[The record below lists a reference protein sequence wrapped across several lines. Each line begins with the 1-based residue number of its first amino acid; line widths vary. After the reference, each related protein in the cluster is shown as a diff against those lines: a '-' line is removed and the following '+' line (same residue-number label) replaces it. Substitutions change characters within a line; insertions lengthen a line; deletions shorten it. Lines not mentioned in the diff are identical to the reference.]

1 MQDKKLYLDN
11 LHYKKEFDN
20 QQGNLEVCSAYK
32 DKEGTPKFS
41 KWKKYLDCDEKF
53 ISKANNRTILPNEVV
68 IDLEEPERFEEVL
81 EQVKKD
87 FKFYSAYKTGS
98 KGYHIHLWFNGKL
111 SPDEKRVIIQR
122 YGCDEQKA
130 IERCMIALENC
141 PHWKTGNQ
149 KTIIEES
156 QGINEVKQEKK
167 KISKIIKQSEYSFL
181 DNDEIIYDNLNQGVH
196 KGFWYFGKLFMV
208 NGEEK
213 EGIVTTNKEILMNN
227 SKIIMVKGEKHELGE
242 NQIKDFGLNYKHNL
256 EINKNFWHNKS
267 IKAFLGSD
275 EKIERQFVFD
285 KIKKTISYYMDVK
298 DERIF
303 DVVTCWVIGT
313 YCYELFESFGYLYF
327 HALRESGKSKFKKIL
342 RLIGFN
348 GQEASSIS
356 EASFF
361 RTIENTKGVLAIDE
375 YERMDTDRKKST
387 DLLLNAGIE
396 KGASV
401 KRVDKVGNKQ
411 VNRDFDVYCP
421 KIICNITG
429 LDPVTQTRCITIR
442 LSKTA
447 SDKGSRKPKT
457 NDNSWQELRNFCY
470 RFVMDYWEEIKDIYE
485 NYNSPLKNRDE
496 DVWVPTLVLARFFGV
511 EEEVKNYAETNIQET
526 QIENIE
532 NDRTYLILKELLDYF
547 KIKEETEN
555 FHLTDLVPYLKERLD
570 FGEKNAERVVG
581 WHLTNL
587 NIFDKGRDGK
597 GITYSLGRKKILLA
611 LVSRGYPI
619 PEKYKESVK
628 ELHNTTHTTLTTTIT
643 ETTQDFNE
651 KGVVSEVNVVNVG
664 KNIGDTPKKCCGNEF
679 EEKGQSFLCGQLWK
693 GNERKY
699 CSNCRDEVQIDFNEL
714 DLGGSENE

>member
-1 MQDKKLYLDN
+1 MSKRTKQEIEEIKWETGKRLLDDLQINDGDFGKEKWERVNEGYLGGRVSFERWEEYWKERN
-11 LHYKKEFDN
+11 KEEKKE
-20 QQGNLEVCSAYK
+20 
-32 DKEGTPKFS
+32 
-41 KWKKYLDCDEKF
+41 
-53 ISKANNRTILPNEVV
+53 VV
-68 IDLEEPERFEEVL
+68 
-81 EQVKKD
+81 Q
-87 FKFYSAYKTGS
+87 T
-98 KGYHIHLWFNGKL
+98 N
-111 SPDEKRVIIQR
+111 
-122 YGCDEQKA
+122 
-130 IERCMIALENC
+130 
-141 PHWKTGNQ
+141 
-149 KTIIEES
+149 
-156 QGINEVKQEKK
+156 
-167 KISKIIKQSEYSFL
+167 YSFL
-181 DNDEIIYDNLNQGVH
+181 ENDEIIYDNLNQGVH

-208 NGEEK
+208 EGEEK
-213 EGIVTTNKEILMNN
+213 EGLITSNKEILMNL
-227 SKIIMVKGEKHELGE
+227 SKIIKARGETIELGE
-242 NQIKDFGLNYKHNL
+242 NQIKEVGLNYKHDL
-256 EINKNFWHNKS
+256 EINKNFWHNKA
-267 IKAFLGSD
+267 IKEFLGSSD
-275 EKIERQFVFD
+275 KIEKQLVFD
-285 KIKKTISYYMDVK
+285 EIRNTISYYMDVK

-303 DVVTCWVIGT
+303 DIVTCWVIGT
-313 YCYELFESFGYLYF
+313 YCYELFESYGYLYF

-342 RLIGFN
+342 RLVGFN

-361 RTIENTKGVLAIDE
+361 RTIENTKGILAIDE

-401 KRVDKVGNKQ
+401 KRVDKIGNKQ

-457 NDNSWQELRNFCY
+457 NDKSWQNLRNLCY
-470 RFVMDYWEEIKDIYE
+470 RFVMDYWEEIQNVYE
-485 NYNSPLKNRDE
+485 NYQSSLKNRDE
-496 DVWVPTLVLARFFGV
+496 DVWIPTLVLANLFGV
-511 EEEVKNYAETNIQET
+511 EEKVKDYAEANIKET

-532 NDRTYLILKELLDYF
+532 NDRTYLILKELVDF
-547 KIKEETEN
+547 SDVVEEEKH
-555 FHLTDLVPYLKERLD
+555 FHLIDLVPYLKGRMD
-570 FGEKNAERVVG
+570 FGDKNAERVVG

-597 GITYSLGRKKILLA
+597 GITYVLSKKKILLA

-619 PEKYKESVK
+619 PDKYKESVK
-628 ELHNTTHTTLTTTIT
+628 ELHNTTYPTLTTTIT

-679 EEKGQSFLCGQLWK
+679 EENGQSFLCGQLWK
-693 GNERKY
+693 GDERKY
-699 CSNCRDEVQIDFNEL
+699 CPNCRDGVQIDFNEL